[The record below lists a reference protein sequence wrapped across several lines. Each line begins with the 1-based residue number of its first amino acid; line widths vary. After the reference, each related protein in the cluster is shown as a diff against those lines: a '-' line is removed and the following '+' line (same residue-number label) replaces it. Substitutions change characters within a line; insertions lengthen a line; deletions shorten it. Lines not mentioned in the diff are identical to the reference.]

1 MDALPFVDYQYPAPA
16 PGGSGALLA
25 FIGEAPG
32 ADEVRQGRPFAG
44 RSGQLL
50 DETLEKAEIDRRS
63 CLVGNVFRFRPPGNK
78 VEHFFASR
86 GKAKKM
92 GVGLLEEL
100 GPFGASDYC
109 LAEYAPEIEHL
120 RTTLAE
126 LQPAAIVALG
136 RTPMWALTGRNGIMA
151 LRGEMLPCRFLPQSV
166 VVPTFH
172 PSFVLRRNRV
182 DEPTFLA
189 DIKLAMKAA
198 LERPHTVAPA

>member
-1 MDALPFVDYQYPAPA
+1 MDALPFVDYQYPASGA
-16 PGGSGALLA
+16 SGALLA

-50 DETLEKAEIDRRS
+50 DEMLEKADIDRRA
-63 CLVGNVFRFRPPGNK
+63 CLIGNVFRFRPPDNK
-78 VEHFFASR
+78 VDHFFASR

-100 GPFGASDYC
+100 GPFGESSYC

-120 RTTLAE
+120 RATLAE

-136 RTPMWALTGRNGIMA
+136 RTPMWALTGRNGITA
-151 LRGEMLPCRFLPQSV
+151 LRGEVLPCRFLPQSV
-166 VVPTFH
+166 VIPTYH
-172 PSFVLRRNRV
+172 PSFILRRNRV
-182 DEPTFLA
+182 DVPTVVD

-198 LERPHTVAPA
+198 LERPRTAAPA

>member
-1 MDALPFVDYQYPAPA
+1 MDALPFVDYQYPAP
-16 PGGSGALLA
+16 GGSGALLA
-25 FIGEAPG
+25 LIGEAPG

-50 DETLEKAEIDRRS
+50 DETLEKAEIERRA
-63 CLVGNVFRFRPPGNK
+63 CLVGNVFRYRPPDNK

-92 GVGLLEEL
+92 GVALLEDL
-100 GPFGASDYC
+100 GPFGESAYC

-120 RTTLAE
+120 RATLAR
-126 LQPAAIVALG
+126 LQPAAVVALG

-151 LRGEMLPCRFLPQSV
+151 LRGEVLPCRLLPQSV

-172 PSFVLRRNRV
+172 PSFILRRNRV
-182 DEPTFLA
+182 DVPTFLA
-189 DIKLAMKAA
+189 DIKQAMQAA
-198 LERPHTVAPA
+198 LERPRTAAPA